1 MITQKAGKREQG
13 VIMGLTQSLT
23 SVAQIGAPVLA
34 GILIDHQFLTI
45 WAIWAGVLCGV
56 ALLFTPPAKTLDAT
70 L

>member
-1 MITQKAGKREQG
+1 
-13 VIMGLTQSLT
+13 MGLTQSLT

-34 GILIDHQFLTI
+34 GILIDHQFLTV

-56 ALLFTPPAKTLDAT
+56 ALLFTPPAKPLDAK